1 MKMTLATTPMSSPRR
16 TPRTYCAVAVKV
28 VLVMLMLQAPSFAG
42 ECFYVE
48 VASCIKPALQCTR
61 IYVASCCSMSVLRM
75 KFPTQ

>member
-1 MKMTLATTPMSSPRR
+1 MRVHERTNDEDDSCDMSSPRR

-48 VASCIKPALQCTR
+48 VASCINIAVHTHTR
-61 IYVASCCSMSVLRM
+61 S
-75 KFPTQ
+75 